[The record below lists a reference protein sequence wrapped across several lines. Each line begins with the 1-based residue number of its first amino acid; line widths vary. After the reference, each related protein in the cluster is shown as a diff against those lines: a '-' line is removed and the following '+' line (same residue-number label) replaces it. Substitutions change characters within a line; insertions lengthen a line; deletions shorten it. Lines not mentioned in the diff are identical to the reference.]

1 MGLSADAYARQ
12 LAQLLPRGALW
23 KLEPDSWLS
32 KLLLAIAGELARID
46 DRSDDLVDEWDPRT
60 ALETL
65 PEWERVV
72 GITDPSA
79 VTSERQAAIAAK
91 LVARGG
97 QTAAYFVEFAALLG
111 FVATVDTHATDPA
124 LGPYEWRMNVDLAAS
139 TAGGLATTIA
149 RAGTARAGDRVESR
163 SVAVLEDLINRWKPA
178 HTVALFAYS
187 T

>member
-1 MGLSADAYARQ
+1 MSVDAYARQ

-79 VTSERQAAIAAK
+79 VTSERQAAVAAK

-97 QTAAYFVEFAALLG
+97 QTAAYFEELAAFLG
-111 FVATVDTHATDPA
+111 FVATVEVTAPHT
-124 LGPYEWRMNVDLAAS
+124 WRMNVDLAAS
-139 TAGGLATTIA
+139 VSATVTSSTF
-149 RAGTARAGDRVESR
+149 RAGASRAGDRVASR

-178 HTVALFAYS
+178 HTEALFAYTS
-187 T
+187 